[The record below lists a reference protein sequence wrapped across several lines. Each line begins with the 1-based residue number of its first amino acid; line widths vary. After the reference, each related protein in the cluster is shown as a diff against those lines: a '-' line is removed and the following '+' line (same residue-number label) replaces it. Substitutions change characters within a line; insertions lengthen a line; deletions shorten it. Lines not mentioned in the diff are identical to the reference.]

1 MKKDEARRREM
12 AELVRDWRASGESV
26 RAFALRRGV
35 GAHVLHYWKGRVGA
49 APAGTVLAAP
59 RSNGLTFAP
68 VQVLPEAA
76 ADIEVSFGNG
86 TRVRVG
92 VSANAALVRT
102 VLQVLAGR
110 C

>member
-1 MKKDEARRREM
+1 MKKSETWR
-12 AELVRDWRASGESV
+12 AEVADLVREWRSSGESV
-26 RAFALRRGV
+26 RAFAERRGV
-35 GAHVLHYWKGRVGA
+35 GAHVLHYWKKRVDARSAG
-49 APAGTVLAAP
+49 PALPAP
-59 RSNGLTFAP
+59 RSSGLAFAP

-76 ADIEVSFGNG
+76 SDIEVSFGNG

>member
-1 MKKDEARRREM
+1 MKRDEAKRREI
-12 AELVRDWRASGESV
+12 ADLVREWRASGESV
-26 RAFALRRGV
+26 RAFAERRGV
-35 GAHVLHYWKGRVGA
+35 GAHVLHYWKGRVDA
-49 APAGTVLAAP
+49 RPAGAVLAAP

-76 ADIEVSFGNG
+76 GEIEVSFGNG

-92 VSANAALVRT
+92 GSANAALVRT
-102 VLQVLAGR
+102 VLRALAGR